1 MMNAHW
7 IPWTDR
13 VIFIAV
19 NLLVAVMF
27 LLRARGRPKARRAYG
42 WAAVADARLAPCVG
56 GGHGDAHLSE
66 PYWG

>member
-1 MMNAHW
+1 M
-7 IPWTDR
+7 
-13 VIFIAV
+13 VFIAANLI

-42 WAAVADARLAPCVG
+42 GADARFAPCVG